1 MAWLLSPLA
10 WLLVAMLLLPLAWWR
25 GRRPWLMAAA
35 IALALAAVAAMTPLG
50 ANLLVGPL
58 ERPPPIRPECE
69 RATPATAVVLGGG
82 IEGWPRSD
90 ADFSALNLSSR
101 RRLDRAI
108 AWFGEREGRTLVMQ
122 GGEPYPGSGS
132 LAALMAAYARAHG
145 VPAAAIRVEPVSG
158 DTWGNAQ
165 HAARLSP
172 PLEGR
177 IVLVTS
183 RIHMPRARWAYARA
197 GFDVCAVGAD
207 SRRLPSRLPWAIV
220 PRTSALANAEA
231 ALHEWVG
238 LAWYRLRH
246 PEAVAKPTR

>member
-1 MAWLLSPLA
+1 MVWLLSPLA

-25 GRRPWLMAAA
+25 RRRRWLMTAA

-58 ERPPPIRPECE
+58 ERPSPLRPECE

-101 RRLDRAI
+101 RRLDRAV

-158 DTWGNAQ
+158 
-165 HAARLSP
+165 
-172 PLEGR
+172 
-177 IVLVTS
+177 
-183 RIHMPRARWAYARA
+183 
-197 GFDVCAVGAD
+197 
-207 SRRLPSRLPWAIV
+207 
-220 PRTSALANAEA
+220 
-231 ALHEWVG
+231 
-238 LAWYRLRH
+238 
-246 PEAVAKPTR
+246 